1 VKVQVKG
8 EDSYGLSA
16 IAPEIYRDRYCCSL
30 CHVSSVSY
38 SIIRITGLSTIFGT
52 FWMWTTSD
60 LPEATQITAYEM
72 YIEPVYYVF
81 CLHPTTRSSTTCFC
95 VLLLLYFC

>member
-30 CHVSSVSY
+30 CHVSSVFVLFHHPY
-38 SIIRITGLSTIFGT
+38 YRFVNHIRDILDVDDERPSRGNSNN
-52 FWMWTTSD
+52 S
-60 LPEATQITAYEM
+60 
-72 YIEPVYYVF
+72 V
-81 CLHPTTRSSTTCFC
+81 
-95 VLLLLYFC
+95 